1 MDDHQG
7 RKIAMSTT
15 AETEFL
21 GEEIPTDTAEAP
33 AAEEKREEKSPDGGT
48 VFTAE
53 CLNGGCI
60 DKKP

>member
-1 MDDHQG
+1 
-7 RKIAMSTT
+7 MSTT

-48 VFTAE
+48 TFTAE